1 MKRPYKILLAIL
13 FILILFGF
21 IALSVLNH
29 QTRQKSANIFDEI
42 YYDETSFSTRI
53 FHLGGTHFSH
63 VKSVTAHH
71 RGRGD
76 EGAIP
81 IEAANSDYR
90 YDKSSLEKD
99 RQYLDI
105 DFYYPPDTLYDDGIV
120 RFSTNWVLDGYH
132 EIGVDYYYN
141 VTTKVLS
148 KSYYIYVSQRDEIL
162 YTGEQS
168 SEIARILKK
177 KNISE
182 VEIYHY
188 GDNSLH
194 KILKDW
200 SSVYHSR
207 FSPNI
212 EHWGKVEVREVRT
225 TSNDDLE
232 ELTSK

>member
-1 MKRPYKILLAIL
+1 MKRPYKILLVSLSIL
-13 FILILFGF
+13 FLSYLVTLF
-21 IALSVLNH
+21 VLNY
-29 QTRQKSANIFDEI
+29 QTRQKSTNIFDEM
-42 YYDETSFSTRI
+42 YYDETSFATRV
-53 FHLGGTHFSH
+53 FHLGGTHFNY
-63 VKSVTAHH
+63 VKDVKAYY

-120 RFSTNWVLDGYH
+120 RFSTNWVLDGHH

-168 SEIARILKK
+168 SEIGSILKK
-177 KNISE
+177 EGISE
-182 VEIYHY
+182 VKIYHY
-188 GDNSLH
+188 GDKNLH